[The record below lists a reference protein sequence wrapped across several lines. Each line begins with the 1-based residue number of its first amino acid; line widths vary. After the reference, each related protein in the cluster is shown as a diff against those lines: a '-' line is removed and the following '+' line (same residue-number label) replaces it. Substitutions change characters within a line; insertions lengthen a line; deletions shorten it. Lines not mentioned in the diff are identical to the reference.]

1 VQVNPH
7 IERFLRERMLTHAR
21 TTVDRLL
28 AESRAQRE
36 RLEPDKA
43 MARVRAGAVLVDIR
57 TDAQR
62 AADGLVPGAVYVPR
76 NVLEWRA
83 DPESGHSSPPSAVS
97 TRR

>member
-1 VQVNPH
+1 
-7 IERFLRERMLTHAR
+7 MLTHAR

-28 AESRAQRE
+28 AESRAQLE